1 MLTVI
6 ASTKTQKTALL
17 ADVPATQPALLAQTA
32 TLVKHLQSLDQEELA
47 HLLGI
52 SDRLAETTRQRYARF
67 RLPHETDTAGSV
79 LLSFTGDVFT
89 AMQPQR
95 FGADELRFA
104 NHHLRV
110 LSGLYGI
117 LRPFDLMQP
126 YRLEMGT
133 TGSIGPETN
142 LYRYWQDAIT
152 AQLNEALKDHP
163 ERMVVNCASLEY
175 SRAIRRDHLAAD
187 LITMTF
193 RQQVR
198 GTVKTVPIH
207 AKKARGLFVNWLITN
222 RIDTKA
228 QLHQFDRQGYHFVE
242 QLSTDDE
249 IVFLTESP

>member
-6 ASTKTQKTALL
+6 ATTKTQKTALL

-32 TLVKHLQSLDQEELA
+32 MLVKHLQRLEQKELA
-47 HLLGI
+47 QLLGI

-67 RLPHETDTAGSV
+67 RLPHETGTAGSV
-79 LLSFTGDVFT
+79 LLSFTGDVFA
-89 AMQPQR
+89 AMEPQR
-95 FGADELRFA
+95 FGVDELRFA

-133 TGSIGPETN
+133 RGSIGPETN

-163 ERMVVNCASLEY
+163 ERVVVNCASLEY
-175 SRAIRRDHLAAD
+175 SRAIRRGHLAAD

-193 RQQVR
+193 RQRVR
-198 GTVKTVPIH
+198 GIVKTVPIH

-222 RIDTKA
+222 RIDSRA
-228 QLHQFDRQGYHFVE
+228 QLLQFNRQGYRFIE

-249 IVFLTESP
+249 MVFLTESP